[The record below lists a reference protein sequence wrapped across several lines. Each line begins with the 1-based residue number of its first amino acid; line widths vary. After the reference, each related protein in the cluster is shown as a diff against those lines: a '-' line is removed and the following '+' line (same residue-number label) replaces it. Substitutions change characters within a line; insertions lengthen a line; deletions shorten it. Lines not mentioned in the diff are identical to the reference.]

1 MPGPLD
7 GYRVV
12 DLTTMVS
19 GPLTTMILA
28 DQGADVIKVEAP
40 AGDHT
45 RHVAR
50 RRGGFST
57 SFLNNNRNKR
67 SIVLDL
73 KTPGGVAALK
83 RLAASADVFIQNFR
97 PGAIARLG
105 LDAETLCALNP
116 KLVFVSIA
124 GFGFDGPFA
133 AKPVFDPLIQS
144 LSGLTTVQAGSDEAP
159 PRLVRTILPDKL
171 IGYACAQAVCAALLA
186 RARTGEGQHV
196 RLSMLDAVI
205 AFLWSSDM
213 SGHTFIGDDSER
225 EAQQSFIDL
234 IYGTADGHIS
244 VAVMRR
250 KEWESLSRA
259 VGRPEWLEDPRF
271 LDSAGLDT
279 HKDARLE
286 MTQEVLRGRT
296 TEEWIERLEAED
308 VPCAPVLTRHEMIRH
323 PQVAGKRADHRD
335 RASAPDG
342 CARHAR
348 RRSSPPRRR
357 CTGAARR
364 ASAPTRARS
373 WPRPATPP
381 RRSRR
386 CSRAARRSRRHHDHV
401 LLRADAERLESRDHA
416 GGVRPRLRDAA
427 DAARPG

>member
-1 MPGPLD
+1 M
-7 GYRVV
+7 
-12 DLTTMVS
+12 S
-19 GPLTTMILA
+19 
-28 DQGADVIKVEAP
+28 
-40 AGDHT
+40 
-45 RHVAR
+45 AR

-83 RLAASADVFIQNFR
+83 PARRLGRCSSRTSVPAR
-97 PGAIARLG
+97 LARLG

-144 LSGLTTVQAGSDEAP
+144 LSGLTTVQAGSDEAR

-171 IGYACAQAVCAALLA
+171 TGYACAQAVCAALLA

-213 SGHTFIGDDSER
+213 SGYTFIGDDPER

-234 IYGTADGHIS
+234 DFHETADGHIS

-250 KEWESLSRA
+250 KEMESLPA
-259 VGRPEWLEDPRF
+259 P
-271 LDSAGLDT
+271 SAG
-279 HKDARLE
+279 RNGSRI
-286 MTQEVLRGRT
+286 RGSST
-296 TEEWIERLEAED
+296 LPGST
-308 VPCAPVLTRHEMIRH
+308 LTW
-323 PQVAGKRADHRD
+323 
-335 RASAPDG
+335 
-342 CARHAR
+342 
-348 RRSSPPRRR
+348 
-357 CTGAARR
+357 
-364 ASAPTRARS
+364 TRGWR
-373 WPRPATPP
+373 
-381 RRSRR
+381 
-386 CSRAARRSRRHHDHV
+386 
-401 LLRADAERLESRDHA
+401 
-416 GGVRPRLRDAA
+416 
-427 DAARPG
+427 